1 MTWIKSSRSSTNGSC
16 VEIMTDGQGGVKV
29 RDSKLGD
36 KSPIL
41 VFTAGEWDAFVAG
54 VRDGELTSTQL

>member
-1 MTWIKSSRSSTNGSC
+1 
-16 VEIMTDGQGGVKV
+16 MTDGQGGVKV